1 MPTIRR
7 PPTVAS
13 NFRRF
18 LATGK
23 SSTKVHPGVLG
34 AAEFRGVALPKKKID
49 SSGHPFPNAFPKVV
63 YSFPTAVATAIL

>member
-1 MPTIRR
+1 LPAISG
-7 PPTVAS
+7 A
-13 NFRRF
+13 F
-18 LATGK
+18 LATRK